1 MQRAWSNPL
10 EYCSEFE
17 YDGQIA
23 GAFNND
29 SPISNSSGALTSKAA
44 ASGVVELS
52 KLLAFATSESST
64 IISVIVRHL
73 NREARYLNINFCE
86 QLDAICASE
95 DKELKWIAGMF

>member
-1 MQRAWSNPL
+1 MRRAWSNPL

-29 SPISNSSGALTSKAA
+29 FPISNSSGALTSKAA
-44 ASGVVELS
+44 ASGDVELS
-52 KLLAFATSESST
+52 KRQGVATSASST

>member
-1 MQRAWSNPL
+1 MRRAWSNPL

-23 GAFNND
+23 GAFNNG